1 LFLVISVIYFSPVL
15 EGKKLQSSD
24 GQFSG
29 MSKEITDYRNAT
41 GKEALWSNNMF
52 SGMPAYLTSTI
63 YSGEILSKIQK
74 SVTSISTPIMVLS
87 FSFLFFFIL
96 CIMLETGVWTAFA
109 ASLAYGL
116 ATFNFAV
123 MATGHFTK
131 AHALTYTSLIVAGI
145 IVAFRKNKIGGSL
158 IVAVGLSLMLSANHL
173 QMTYYAAILILILG
187 ITYFV
192 YAVREKTLPDF
203 AKTTA
208 FLILA
213 VILAV
218 GTNYSRIATT
228 LEYGKY
234 SMRGKSDLTL
244 NGENKTSGLD
254 QDYILDYSYDLGES
268 MTAFIPRFKGGG
280 MGEPLSTSTETY
292 RFLAESQGADNAKK
306 MANAGMPMYWGSQ
319 PISGAPFY
327 YGAVLC
333 FLFVF
338 GLFVIKGK
346 DKWWIVSVVV
356 ISFLLS
362 LGKNFSML
370 SSLML
375 DYFPGYNKFRDV
387 KNIIVIQQF
396 AMALLGVLAIRE
408 VFLRRISDVEFMKA
422 LKLSFGIAGGIALIF
437 VVLPGLAG
445 SFTGSTDAQ
454 YLKMGWP
461 QKLIDAMMNDRK
473 SMLRTDAFRTLV
485 FVGLGAAGLWA
496 FWTNKIKGQYAIM
509 LWSVLVIADM
519 WPVNKKYFNNDKFS
533 SKKVVSPFQ
542 EMPVDQEIKKDKD
555 IYYRVLNLQ
564 NPMADARTSYF
575 HKSIGGYHGAKM
587 KRYNELVTYA
597 IQPEMQ
603 TLVSGFQEPDK
614 IDSLMSLLP
623 AINMLNTKYFIY
635 DLNSP
640 PLPNSHALG
649 NAWFVENVK
658 FVNSADD
665 EVTSLKNFNPKET
678 AIVNNSFSK
687 DLNGYT
693 SGSGEG
699 EIKLTDYQ
707 PNDLKYEA
715 TVNGSQQLAVFSD
728 IYYPKGW
735 KSFIDG
741 KEAEHVQANFVL
753 RAMII
758 PAGKHQIE
766 FKFEPQSYYVGNKI
780 SMASSILLLLSIAGY
795 LIYLYKTKK

>member
-1 LFLVISVIYFSPVL
+1 
-15 EGKKLQSSD
+15 
-24 GQFSG
+24 
-29 MSKEITDYRNAT
+29 
-41 GKEALWSNNMF
+41 
-52 SGMPAYLTSTI
+52 
-63 YSGEILSKIQK
+63 
-74 SVTSISTPIMVLS
+74 
-87 FSFLFFFIL
+87 
-96 CIMLETGVWTAFA
+96 
-109 ASLAYGL
+109 
-116 ATFNFAV
+116 
-123 MATGHFTK
+123 
-131 AHALTYTSLIVAGI
+131 
-145 IVAFRKNKIGGSL
+145 
-158 IVAVGLSLMLSANHL
+158 
-173 QMTYYAAILILILG
+173 LG

-437 VVLPGLAG
+437 VELPALSG
-445 SFTGSTDAQ
+445 SFTGSTEAQ
-454 YLKMGWP
+454 NLKMGWP
-461 QKLIDAMMNDRK
+461 QKLIDAMRNDRK
-473 SMLRTDAFRTLV
+473 SMLRTDSIRTQV
-485 FVGLGAAGLWA
+485 FVGLVAAGLWA
-496 FWTNKIKGQYAIM
+496 
-509 LWSVLVIADM
+509 
-519 WPVNKKYFNNDKFS
+519 
-533 SKKVVSPFQ
+533 
-542 EMPVDQEIKKDKD
+542 
-555 IYYRVLNLQ
+555 
-564 NPMADARTSYF
+564 
-575 HKSIGGYHGAKM
+575 
-587 KRYNELVTYA
+587 
-597 IQPEMQ
+597 
-603 TLVSGFQEPDK
+603 
-614 IDSLMSLLP
+614 
-623 AINMLNTKYFIY
+623 
-635 DLNSP
+635 
-640 PLPNSHALG
+640 
-649 NAWFVENVK
+649 
-658 FVNSADD
+658 
-665 EVTSLKNFNPKET
+665 
-678 AIVNNSFSK
+678 
-687 DLNGYT
+687 
-693 SGSGEG
+693 
-699 EIKLTDYQ
+699 
-707 PNDLKYEA
+707 
-715 TVNGSQQLAVFSD
+715 
-728 IYYPKGW
+728 
-735 KSFIDG
+735 
-741 KEAEHVQANFVL
+741 
-753 RAMII
+753 
-758 PAGKHQIE
+758 
-766 FKFEPQSYYVGNKI
+766 
-780 SMASSILLLLSIAGY
+780 
-795 LIYLYKTKK
+795 